1 MADPTAVRKL
11 VLVWEADGSAPEG
24 AAYGASYNQWLA
36 TAEEILNAT
45 NNNLT
50 GALANAPSYPAAE
63 QYLLQLSGYQA
74 PYSDV
79 PSRIGVDSTSTPTQP
94 QQTAQ
99 SQSWID
105 NMNTQLA
112 AAQLGYIR
120 NTDTTVTALGVDGK
134 TVTFPIDNNG
144 NVDFTQPVSSMS
156 EMDQLNLMYRKAQLA
171 KLLGGDSGGGGRTQ
185 FESESRLQNAQA
197 AKIEQEMSRL
207 GMGGSR
213 LVNIGGIMYD
223 PDNAQAIDP
232 STYGVSRFNADT
244 GRLGAMTERDLAN
257 FQMGPRFAEEQRQFN
272 QRLGLDAL
280 AEERLGKS
288 AAAQAEIGF
297 GNLGIDRG
305 KFISELLS
313 RPSDA
318 LARLYM
324 QRGGVSPTEKIEMA
338 DLLNSFNRQAQNI
351 SAATSRFMPSTQ
363 PTQLAQPPA
372 LAQLLQNPAPVST
385 TPTTAPTSRI
395 NSIGQVENYTPWG
408 AQAAVED
415 DPSTPFDD
423 PYVTSVVNDLND
435 AANSA
440 GGWGSPG
447 TDATEGIREI
457 ERAMGLAQGGF
468 VKDSRFIVGD
478 QRSGKPTGHEEMVI
492 NPTNAPLAVVPNKA
506 LKGMSRFA
514 GNRYDEGTMSA
525 GDVRPQE
532 LDAQPTGG
540 FLNSLKEALGGFGDW
555 QAGNR
560 EAMNSRLAGA
570 GMPMENPMF
579 NQAMG
584 DAQMVA
590 MGNVIKPTSINAA
603 AIPKDWGPMEIQK
616 YQQNIKMENLQTAK
630 VMYENAI
637 DRAERLGKLAE
648 KAQGDRGMRLSRITD
663 KAYSRINDI
672 YQYTK
677 ELEDDILAGSRLR
690 GARGSEAITNRTPG
704 RSLTDSMEKALSGED
719 LTGYAEG
726 TFAASTSLFQP
737 KLTRGPAPTP
747 YTEDL
752 LLPYDS
758 YTPQMSGDFITRS
771 SAQTSYSPSSSGSLF
786 PSSDVTQQQLID
798 LSRIATGPG
807 GSSVLSGSMPSRFRI
822 PGLQTP
828 TAMQF
833 NSLSGA
839 ERENLRPRLAAEFNS
854 TLEDLMFDIEQRYST
869 SPSRLAR
876 FRG

>member
-1 MADPTAVRKL
+1 MEEVTRQMLQAAGIEPSYATSTQWALAEQAVRAYYSDQLPSWEDALGYFKAGMSGQQWKIGEGAVSPTPVSTGTGGGADGGETQLSIPALVEILTPLYGPQAALQLVQLDPEAAFNIARKL
-11 VLVWEADGSAPEG
+11 VSGGIGG
-24 AAYGASYNQWLA
+24 A
-36 TAEEILNAT
+36 
-45 NNNLT
+45 
-50 GALANAPSYPAAE
+50 
-63 QYLLQLSGYQA
+63 
-74 PYSDV
+74 
-79 PSRIGVDSTSTPTQP
+79 
-94 QQTAQ
+94 
-99 SQSWID
+99 
-105 NMNTQLA
+105 
-112 AAQLGYIR
+112 
-120 NTDTTVTALGVDGK
+120 
-134 TVTFPIDNNG
+134 
-144 NVDFTQPVSSMS
+144 
-156 EMDQLNLMYRKAQLA
+156 
-171 KLLGGDSGGGGRTQ
+171 DSGGAGRTQ
-185 FESESRLQNAQA
+185 FASESRLQNAQA
-197 AKIEQEMSRL
+197 AKIEQEMQRL

-213 LVNIGGIMYD
+213 LTNIGGILYD
-223 PDNAQAIDP
+223 PDTGQAIDP
-232 STYGVSRFNADT
+232 SNFGVSRFNADT

-338 DLLNSFNRQAQNI
+338 DLLNSFNKQAQNI
-351 SAATSRFMPSTQ
+351 SAATSRFMPSTP

-372 LAQLLQNPAPVST
+372 LAQLLQKPVPVST

-435 AANSA
+435 AANAA
-440 GGWGSPG
+440 GGWGVEGSG

-525 GDVRPQE
+525 GDIRPRE
-532 LDAQPTGG
+532 LEAEPTGG
-540 FLNSLKEALGGFGDW
+540 FINSLKEALGGFGDW

-560 EAMNSRLAGA
+560 EAANSRLAGA
-570 GMPMENPMF
+570 GVPMDNPIF

-590 MGNVIKPTSINAA
+590 MGNVIRPTSINAA

-737 KLTRGPAPTP
+737 KLTYGPEPTP
-747 YTEDL
+747 YQTDVVAESTR
-752 LLPYDS
+752 LPTFKNTLFS
-758 YTPQMSGDFITRS
+758 T
-771 SAQTSYSPSSSGSLF
+771 AQTTAPTGSSGSLF

-807 GSSVLSGSMPSRFRI
+807 GNSVLGGSRPSRFRI